1 MKVVMKCVFCDF
13 SAKWYENQWQEV
25 FEYKSKNGDY
35 VCTEC
40 FNERAIKQIKKELE
54 LKKRKK

>member
-40 FNERAIKQIKKELE
+40 FMKEH
-54 LKKRKK
+54 